1 MLQCFT
7 SDNHLALLSQFAE
20 WMARSLMFFLEN
32 LCIWH
37 ILVSSWRFI
46 LTALE
51 ARMVMN
57 YVCDSFLSMEV
68 IPMKNSCS
76 LTTK

>member
-32 LCIWH
+32 ICIWH
-37 ILVSSWRFI
+37 ILVSSWHSI

-51 ARMVMN
+51 
-57 YVCDSFLSMEV
+57 EV
-68 IPMKNSCS
+68 Q
-76 LTTK
+76 